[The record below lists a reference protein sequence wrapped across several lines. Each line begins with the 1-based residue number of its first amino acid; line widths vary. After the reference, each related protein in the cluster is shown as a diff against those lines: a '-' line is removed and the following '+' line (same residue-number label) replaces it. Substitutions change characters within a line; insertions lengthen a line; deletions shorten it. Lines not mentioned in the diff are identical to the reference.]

1 MVNPKNFTIEG
12 VSWANLRYD
21 DYQIAAPRKT
31 SARIFFKKTHVRFE
45 TKAVENYVYVR
56 NVVALDATV

>member
-12 VSWANLRYD
+12 VSWWNLRFD
-21 DYQIAAPRKT
+21 DYAIAAPRRT
-31 SARIFFKKTHVRFE
+31 SARIFFKQTHVRFE
-45 TKAVENYVYVR
+45 LESVENYVYVR